1 MCTSNNHIDALIPHL
16 FRQEYAK
23 ITAVLSRY
31 FGLQH
36 MEAAEDIASET
47 FLKAAEYWAV
57 HGVPASP
64 AAWLYTVAKNKARDY
79 LKRHQLF
86 ETSVK
91 TQIRTEEITTAAV
104 FEFSEEVIA
113 DSLLSMLFVVCDPVN
128 TPSTQICLALQIL
141 CGFSVEEIAGAFLSN
156 RETIKKRLHRG
167 RVNLRAQ
174 NFQLRALGR
183 KEVDER
189 LDTVLKTIYLLFN
202 EGYFS
207 QNEKEF
213 IRKDLCAEAMRL
225 ALLLVENSL
234 TDTPAANALLSLIC
248 FQSSRLNARINSR
261 GEAVLYEDQDRELW
275 DQFLIEK
282 GNYYLRRAFTE
293 KGVSTYHFEA
303 GIAYWH
309 TTPGEEKWPFILQ
322 LYNQL
327 VMLEYSPVT
336 AINRAFA
343 FAKVYGN
350 ERAIGELERLQLT
363 ENSYYQGLMGF
374 LHSELDVE
382 RAVGHYEEALRL
394 TRSVAE
400 KRVLAEKIAEL
411 KGRGVIF
418 KNL

>member
-1 MCTSNNHIDALIPHL
+1 MCTGSNHINALIPHL

-36 MEAAEDIASET
+36 MEVAEDIASET

-64 AAWLYTVAKNKARDY
+64 AGWLYTVAKNKARDY

-86 ETSVK
+86 ENSIKAQVK
-91 TQIRTEEITTAAV
+91 PEDRATVEE

-113 DSLLSMLFVVCDPVN
+113 DSLLSMLFMVCDPVN
-128 TPSTQICLALQIL
+128 NASTQICLALQIL
-141 CGFSVEEIAGAFLSN
+141 CGFSVDEIAGAFLSS

-167 RVNLRAQ
+167 RVNLREQ
-174 NFQLRALGR
+174 HFQLRALGR
-183 KEVDER
+183 KEVDDR

-234 TDTPAANALLSLIC
+234 TSTPAANALLSLIC
-248 FQSSRLNARINSR
+248 FQSSRLNARMNSR

-293 KGVSTYHFEA
+293 QGVSTYHFEA

-309 TTPGEEKWPFILQ
+309 TTSGEGKWPYILQ

-336 AINRAFA
+336 ALNRAFA
-343 FAKVYGN
+343 FARVYGN
-350 ERAIGELERLQLT
+350 ERAIGELEKLQLT

-374 LHSELDVE
+374 LYSDLDVE
-382 RAVGHYEEALRL
+382 RALGHYQEALKL
-394 TRSVAE
+394 TRSVTE
-400 KRVLAEKIAEL
+400 KRVLAKRIAEL
-411 KGRGVIF
+411 KG
-418 KNL
+418 